1 MKMDDQSDK
10 LAEYRRGDS
19 PLPADNRLWPLFG
32 KGFDRL
38 GQEGMPI
45 TRPFPEFGPDELLV
59 RHDAVGLCF
68 SDTKVIRA
76 GQDHPRIYRDMHSQ
90 PVVLGHEVTLTIVG
104 IGDNLANSYRI
115 GERFIIQADIYVE
128 GVNLAYGYEIQG
140 GLSQYSVIDNR
151 VLDADDG
158 NHLIAVDPDTGY
170 AESALTEPW
179 TCVNTA
185 YNLKYRTGIRTGG
198 TLWIIGTEADDR
210 RPYTIGSG
218 FDAHSHPDRLL
229 LTRVPSG
236 FRAWLLTRAG
246 AIGIEVRQVD
256 DVSSVP
262 AGEVDDIVV
271 LGADADVVENASPAL
286 ARFGTMVIMADC
298 GFKRKVAV
306 DVGRVHYNRWVFVGS
321 RGEDVA
327 AAYTN
332 VPIRSTLKPGG
343 RAWFVG
349 AGGPMGQMHVQ
360 RALQSPAGPA
370 EVFCT
375 ARSDTRL
382 TTTAA
387 IFGPEANEKDVKFV
401 TVSREDEEL
410 YRETLQ
416 RVGAQGFDDIVVM
429 APSSDAISEAAEFLA
444 PGGVMNIFAGVAR
457 GTLASIDLSDV
468 NMRDVRYIGH
478 SGLTTEDM
486 RLTIRMVESGALSPN
501 RLVSAV
507 GSLAAAR
514 DGLRAVSDA
523 VFPGKIVIFPQ
534 IRDLLLTP
542 LPDLKHTLPS
552 VFAKLKSG
560 KEWTLEAEEE
570 LLSLMLP

>member
-1 MKMDDQSDK
+1 MDRHSDK
-10 LAEYRRGDS
+10 LAAYRRADS
-19 PLPADNRLWPLFG
+19 PLPTINWLWPLYG

-45 TRPFPEFGPDELLV
+45 ADSFPGFGSDELLV

-76 GQDHPRIYRDMHSQ
+76 GQDHPRIYRDMRAQ
-90 PVVLGHEVTLTIVG
+90 PVVLGHEVTLTLVG
-104 IGDNLANSYRI
+104 VGENLMNSYRV
-115 GERFIIQADIYVE
+115 GDRFIIQADIYVQ

-140 GLSQYSVIDNR
+140 GMSQYSVIDHR

-158 NHLIAVDPDTGY
+158 NHLIPVAPKTGY

-185 YNLKYRTGIRTGG
+185 YNLAYRTGIKPGG
-198 TLWIIGTEADDR
+198 TLWIIGTDADEGR
-210 RPYTIGSG
+210 AYTIGSG
-218 FDAHSHPDRLL
+218 LDAHSHPDRLF

-236 FRAWLLTRAG
+236 FRSWLLERASE
-246 AIGIEVRQVD
+246 IGIQVEQVD
-256 DVSSVP
+256 DAGSVP

-271 LGADADVVENASPAL
+271 LGADANVVEMASPAL
-286 ARFGTMVIMADC
+286 AKFGALVIMADYR
-298 GFKRKVAV
+298 FARKTAV

-327 AAYTN
+327 RAYTDE
-332 VPIRSTLKPGG
+332 PIRSTLKPGG

-360 RALQSPAGPA
+360 RALQSPQGPA
-370 EVFCT
+370 EIFCT
-375 ARSDTRL
+375 ARSDARL
-382 TTTAA
+382 KTTAA
-387 IFGPEANEKDVKFV
+387 IFGPEAHQKNVKLV

-410 YRETLQ
+410 YYQTLQ
-416 RVGAQGFDDIVVM
+416 LAGAPGFDDIVVM
-429 APSSDAISEAAEFLA
+429 APSSEAISEAAEFLA

-457 GTLASIDLSDV
+457 GTQANLDLSDV
-468 NMRDVRYIGH
+468 HLRDVRYIGH

-486 RLTIRMVESGALSPN
+486 RLTIGMVETGALSPN
-501 RLVSAV
+501 KLVSAV
-507 GSLAAAR
+507 GSLSAAR
-514 DGLRAVSDA
+514 EGLQAVSDA

-534 IRDLLLTP
+534 IRDLPLVP

-552 VFAKLKSG
+552 VYAKLKDG
-560 KEWTLEAEEE
+560 KEWTSEAEEE
-570 LLSLMLP
+570 LLRLMLP